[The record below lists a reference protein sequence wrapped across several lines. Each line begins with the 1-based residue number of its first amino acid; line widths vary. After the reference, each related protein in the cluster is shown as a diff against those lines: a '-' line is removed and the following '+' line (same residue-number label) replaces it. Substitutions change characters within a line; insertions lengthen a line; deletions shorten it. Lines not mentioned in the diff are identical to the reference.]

1 MRRGNAVRDCPR
13 LASGLRL
20 TVVRLDPSN
29 LPTRAGSRDLLGE
42 QAFDNAQVQLRLRQ
56 SVGGVRRSP
65 SQVLVYTYTRVSTCV
80 GDRLTPPTI
89 AFS

>member
-20 TVVRLDPSN
+20 TVRLDLSQ
-29 LPTRAGSRDLLGE
+29 LPTRAGSRDLLGV